1 LLKKHIKYLIERN
14 FKRREEMAEEK
25 KGWLDWYFKSN
36 LLVRILI
43 GLILG
48 AIVGLIFGP
57 KILWINPLMI
67 SLFIY

>member
-1 LLKKHIKYLIERN
+1 
-14 FKRREEMAEEK
+14 MAEKK

-36 LLVRILI
+36 LLVRILM

-48 AIVGLIFGP
+48 VIVGLIFGP